1 MPSSFKSINQG
12 FTLIEVLIA
21 SVILFLFLAL
31 ASEAFSQSALSSRKA
46 ERAAKVAAIVP
57 LMIENIRV
65 QIVEA
70 EQVSDLGS
78 EGVLFELNYAWRA
91 KLLKRLKPP
100 RRFDPDEN
108 EFKEYDERFNLW
120 QVDVTVGEGTY
131 QRSWQYEEVSWHK

>member
-1 MPSSFKSINQG
+1 M
-12 FTLIEVLIA
+12 
-21 SVILFLFLAL
+21 
-31 ASEAFSQSALSSRKA
+31 
-46 ERAAKVAAIVP
+46 
-57 LMIENIRV
+57 